1 MTRDYANRLYAGL
14 FSEFLVEVFGLSE
27 GEYPAIFGKCER
39 TEKKNNPTKNLT
51 VETEVS
57 GK

>member
-1 MTRDYANRLYAGL
+1 MTRDYTKWLHAGL

-27 GEYPAIFGKCER
+27 YEYPAIFGKCER
-39 TEKKNNPTKNLT
+39 TEEKNNPAKNLT